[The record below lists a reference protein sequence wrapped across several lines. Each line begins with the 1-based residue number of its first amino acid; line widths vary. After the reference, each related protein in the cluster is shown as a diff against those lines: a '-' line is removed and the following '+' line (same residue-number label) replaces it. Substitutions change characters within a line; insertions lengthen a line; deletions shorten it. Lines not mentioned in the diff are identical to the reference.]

1 MKDRV
6 KSIKNKIM
14 NVPLHGSEIVDIL
27 QEEFEDLGVEV
38 TLNEVIDFPDNM
50 ATVNGYFNSY
60 DWDLKENIELAF
72 IVSASKDVITINTDS
87 WNFLEHQMRQTLEHE
102 MIHRDQ
108 MVKRDGL
115 VVMPAYQDGMSD
127 DQIRIVYLSDP
138 DEMDAYANDV
148 VLDLLQFYTAMETA
162 SKLQDYTH
170 ITRAESAIMNE
181 YMDLFGTGSDT
192 VRTIVKKALKRVV
205 L

>member
-1 MKDRV
+1 
-6 KSIKNKIM
+6 M

>member
-1 MKDRV
+1 
-6 KSIKNKIM
+6 M

-60 DWDLKENIELAF
+60 DCDLKENIELAF